1 MFNYVVIGSAFL
13 LAACAAWFSVTGISQ
28 LFIGAPIA
36 AMAMASSLELAKLVS
51 ASFLY
56 RHWTVI
62 SRPLRYYMGVG
73 TFVLMVITSIGIYG
87 YLSAAYA
94 SAAVDFN
101 AKSSQIALI
110 ETQISGI
117 DKNIE
122 RYESRL
128 NQFISVRNQQE
139 ERLNNLVGKSG
150 FVTQQRVVTQAE
162 TDIRNIQKEI
172 DKLQKQRDS
181 LSSIKVLQDG
191 ELQTNAKLGTFNYI
205 AKTLGVSLDTVAKW
219 FILAIV
225 LVFDPMSLALVMSY
239 NALVKLKTKSK
250 EENIVSTVDQL
261 VQQEDQTEVQNV
273 LDQNINDENWISPEQ
288 IKQNNIKWVTNK
300 DGSIGIDNS

>member
-1 MFNYVVIGSAFL
+1 
-13 LAACAAWFSVTGISQ
+13 
-28 LFIGAPIA
+28 
-36 AMAMASSLELAKLVS
+36 
-51 ASFLY
+51 
-56 RHWTVI
+56 
-62 SRPLRYYMGVG
+62 MGVG